1 MDETESVQRP
11 ESSYRWVIAGA
22 CFLMVFTALGFCS
35 SPKGLYLSA
44 VTEDLGIPRSLFS
57 FNDSCRYI
65 TTALVNL
72 FFGRL
77 ILKMGP
83 RMMILCGFLSLTAS
97 CLLYSVSSSVY
108 LFYLGGCLLGL
119 GLAWTTTTLVG
130 YLVDRWFR
138 SRRGTVMGV
147 ILAANGLGGA
157 AASQVISPLIY
168 GARSD
173 GWRTS
178 YRLTALL
185 LAVVGVLVVLLVRSS
200 PPRRTMRHPR
210 EPQKTPHVSRKTAR
224 TNWEGISL
232 SAAKQKP
239 YFYVSLVCVFFTGMI
254 LQSGTGVSSACMK
267 DCGIAPAVIA
277 AVVSIHSVFLACS
290 KIVTGFAFDR
300 FGLRVTMLSCSI
312 CSIAALLLLSFVS
325 NNGMAY
331 SYGVI
336 SAFALPLETVMLPLI
351 ALDMFGEHS
360 YSKIMGLFISCN
372 TLGYAVGAPALNF
385 FFDKTGSYRNSL
397 LFLAGFMLVVS
408 TAMQL
413 AISSARRTRR
423 LLEQQA
429 LEKELP

>member
-1 MDETESVQRP
+1 MDETESIRRP
-11 ESSYRWVIAGA
+11 ESGYRWIIASA
-22 CFLMVFTALGFCS
+22 CFLMIFTALGFCS

-83 RMMILCGFLSLTAS
+83 RIMILCGFLSLIAS
-97 CLLYSVSSSVY
+97 CLIYSIASSVY

-130 YLVDRWFR
+130 YLVDRWFSVR
-138 SRRGTVMGV
+138 KGTIMGI

-157 AASQVISPLIY
+157 AASQMISPLIY
-168 GARSD
+168 GENSD

-178 YRLTALL
+178 YRFTALL
-185 LAVVGVLVVLLVRSS
+185 LAVVGVLVVLLIRNSPSGHTIHHLRGHKKESDAPKKATRSS
-200 PPRRTMRHPR
+200 
-210 EPQKTPHVSRKTAR
+210 
-224 TNWEGISL
+224 WEGISL
-232 SAAKQKP
+232 STAKQKP
-239 YFYVSLVCVFFTGMI
+239 YFYIALVCVFFTGMI

-267 DCGIAPAVIA
+267 DCGIDPAVIA
-277 AVVSIHSVFLACS
+277 AVVSIHSIFLACS
-290 KIVTGFAFDR
+290 KIVTGFTFDR
-300 FGLRVTMLSCSI
+300 FGLRITMLSCSI
-312 CSIAALLLLSFVS
+312 CSIVALLLLSFVS
-325 NNGMAY
+325 NNAMAY

-360 YSKIMGLFISCN
+360 YSKIMGLFISFN

-397 LFLAGFMLVVS
+397 LFLTGFMLVISIV
-408 TAMQL
+408 MQL

-423 LLEQQA
+423 ILEQQV